1 MVAILPVDFRGDL
14 VLSRRLARQIAF
26 QTLFQIDLSKS
37 DMESA
42 LAQRLAEGTLSPE
55 NEEYVKTVVRGVHQ
69 QISALD
75 SQISTISKAWEV
87 HRLGFID
94 RSILRLAIYEI
105 VFMDEI
111 PVGVAVNEAVE
122 LAKEFGDDESPRF
135 INGLLGTVVRDGD
148 FQ

>member
-1 MVAILPVDFRGDL
+1 
-14 VLSRRLARQIAF
+14 LSRRLARQIAF

-37 DMESA
+37 DAEAAME
-42 LAQRLAEGTLSPE
+42 QRLNDVALSPE
-55 NEEYVKTVVRGVHQ
+55 NQEYVRTVVRGVHGQ
-69 QISALD
+69 TVALD
-75 SQISTISKAWEV
+75 AQIGTISKAWEV
-87 HRLGFID
+87 HRLGYID

-148 FQ
+148 FR

>member
-1 MVAILPVDFRGDL
+1 M
-14 VLSRRLARQIAF
+14 SRRLARQVAF

-37 DMESA
+37 DIESA
-42 LAQRLAEGTLSPE
+42 LAQRLDDVSLTPE
-55 NEEYVKTVVRGVHQ
+55 NEEYVRKVVLGVSEHLPAIDA
-69 QISALD
+69 QIGS
-75 SQISTISKAWEV
+75 ISKAWEV

-105 VFMDEI
+105 VFMDDI
-111 PVGVAVNEAVE
+111 PAGVAVNEAVE

-135 INGLLGTVVRDGD
+135 VNGLLGTVVRDGD

>member
-1 MVAILPVDFRGDL
+1 M
-14 VLSRRLARQIAF
+14 SRRLARQVAF
-26 QTLFQIDLSKS
+26 QTLFQIDLSKT
-37 DMESA
+37 DVEDA
-42 LAQRLAEGTLSPE
+42 LIQRLSEVALSPE
-55 NEEYVKTVVRGVHQ
+55 NAEYVRRAVRGVTT

-75 SQISTISKAWEV
+75 LQIGTISQGWEV

-111 PVGVAVNEAVE
+111 PVGVTVNEAVE

-135 INGLLGTVVRDGD
+135 INGLLGTVVRDGG